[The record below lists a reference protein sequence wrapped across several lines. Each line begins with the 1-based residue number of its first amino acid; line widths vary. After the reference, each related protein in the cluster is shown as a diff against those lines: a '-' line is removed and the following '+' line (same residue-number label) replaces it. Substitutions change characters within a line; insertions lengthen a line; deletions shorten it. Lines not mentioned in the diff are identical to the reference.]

1 MKTYRLEIVT
11 PAQRELEEIA
21 RVHLDLVGP
30 VSARKITDQI
40 YGSLERLKTF
50 PMSGSLPR
58 DRYLREAGYR
68 FLISGKYIC
77 MYRLIEDTVFV
88 NHIVH
93 GATDYPRLLKTCG
106 RTGFMEKLIP
116 RGQAFKK
123 PAPSSVITQRKQLR
137 VIYFS
142 AGQG

>member
-93 GATDYPRLLKTCG
+93 GATDYPRLLKTL
-106 RTGFMEKLIP
+106 RDVPDHEKLI
-116 RGQAFKK
+116 
-123 PAPSSVITQRKQLR
+123 
-137 VIYFS
+137 S
-142 AGQG
+142 AGTNLSSQRHPV